1 MRSFNDSYIGLVGL
15 VLFFLF
21 LLTFMGAFV
30 IIFAI
35 GWGIVTMVRKL
46 VKRGNK
52 SKRVGGEKNG

>member
-21 LLTFMGAFV
+21 LLTFMGTFV

-35 GWGIVTMVRKL
+35 GWGIATMVGKL